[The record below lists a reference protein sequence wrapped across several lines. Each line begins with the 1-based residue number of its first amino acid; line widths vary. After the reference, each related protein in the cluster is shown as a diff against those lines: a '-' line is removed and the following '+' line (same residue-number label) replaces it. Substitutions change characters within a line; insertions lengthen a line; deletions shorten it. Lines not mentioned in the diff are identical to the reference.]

1 MDTVLANLT
10 VASLIPSH
18 HNMTYHLIVIIVAA
32 VAAFIP
38 RYFPMRFFTNR
49 KIPDWFNEWMKY
61 VPVSLFTALVVKA
74 LFVDG
79 KYHYFF
85 DHVTLMG
92 SHVVVFGHL
101 SYLIAAVLVAI
112 VAYVTRSMLL
122 SLIVGLVAVWILTFI
137 I

>member
-92 SHVVVFGHL
+92 SHV
-101 SYLIAAVLVAI
+101 
-112 VAYVTRSMLL
+112 TRSMLL
-122 SLIVGLVAVWILTFI
+122 SVIVGLVAVWILTFI

>member
-1 MDTVLANLT
+1 
-10 VASLIPSH
+10 
-18 HNMTYHLIVIIVAA
+18 
-32 VAAFIP
+32 
-38 RYFPMRFFTNR
+38 
-49 KIPDWFNEWMKY
+49 MKY
-61 VPVSLFTALVVKA
+61 WQILEILVVKA

-122 SLIVGLVAVWILTFI
+122 SVIVGLVAVWILTFI